1 MARYKDF
8 KNDKF
13 YKRPGTPVNQAPKP
27 EIHFYPD
34 ITDEALKSDK
44 YDIDFTLSYADVKKK
59 MEALEDI
66 WTPQMAF
73 ANRYTAEH
81 YTVYIHYLDMEND
94 TQRVAI
100 VDFSL
105 SNEVIV
111 REWV

>member
-44 YDIDFTLSYADVKKK
+44 YDIDFTLSYADVKK
-59 MEALEDI
+59 
-66 WTPQMAF
+66 
-73 ANRYTAEH
+73 RH
-81 YTVYIHYLDMEND
+81 GRHLDSSNGVCE
-94 TQRVAI
+94 
-100 VDFSL
+100 SL
-105 SNEVIV
+105 YC
-111 REWV
+111 